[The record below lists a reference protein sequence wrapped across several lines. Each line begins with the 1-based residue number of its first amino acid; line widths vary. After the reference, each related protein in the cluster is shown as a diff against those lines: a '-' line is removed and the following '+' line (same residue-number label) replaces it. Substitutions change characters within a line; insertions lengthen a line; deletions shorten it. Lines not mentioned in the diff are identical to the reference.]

1 MTSTMEPRS
10 DERAANRSGIPG
22 PYRRRRLG
30 IVVVM
35 ILGMLG
41 AGLMRAWS
49 MEYQAAAAG
58 PRGLASSRNTLGNMN
73 SYALALLLG
82 GLRGPLVMFLW
93 TTSESQKVDRDLEDL
108 DTKIEW
114 IRLLQPEFDTVHL
127 FQMWNKAYNISVMM
141 ASPANKYSVVMEAID
156 YGNKVDQE
164 RPGDLNILHA
174 LANTYEGK
182 LAAKNLTESAFYMR
196 QFREESLTDA
206 NRARVFPEESKVFHR
221 LSNMQPLLDENNH
234 LRRDLTAPTR
244 TKPSQPTPH
253 GEWNDGSTLQYLA
266 KYDPFPYGV
275 SPQAMAYNYGKRAQV
290 AQSTEGQKTLQ
301 LSPMVIDSQPALLQK
316 MWAEDQA
323 ELADAFM
330 ARAFALKLTPGNV
343 LGNNELLS
351 RIALNQPVVDEDG
364 MKGALYS
371 YGLASRLAAEA
382 IVEFNRHLSDPAYA
396 GRITLYQA
404 HMDDMAGLT
413 ELCAGDRDYL
423 QAMTA
428 TVSRPGLI
436 QSAQQHYKRAMM
448 IYERNVMEHYTED
461 VVFRDSR
468 FPTLYNS
475 RAKVHNVPDDQVNDL
490 YQRTTAILQDLKV
503 PQYVDE
509 RRDYTRLVARC
520 TIRLAALSSA
530 RPAGGLLQN

>member
-1 MTSTMEPRS
+1 MEPLPTHQTVPSSRGH
-10 DERAANRSGIPG
+10 A
-22 PYRRRRLG
+22 PYRRGRLG

-35 ILGMLG
+35 IIGLLG

-49 MEYQAAAAG
+49 MEYQAVAAG

-141 ASPANKYSVVMEAID
+141 ASPANKYTAIMEAID

-174 LANTYEGK
+174 LASTYEGK
-182 LAAKNLTESAFYMR
+182 LAAKNLGESAFYMR
-196 QFREESLTDA
+196 QFREESLTDT

-221 LSNMQPLLDENNH
+221 LSNMQPLLDESNH

-244 TKPSQPTPH
+244 TKPSQPTAY
-253 GEWNDGSTLQYLA
+253 GEWNDGSTLQYLV

-290 AQSTEGQKTLQ
+290 AMTTEGQKTLQ
-301 LSPMVIDSQPALLQK
+301 LSSMVIDSQPALLQK

-323 ELADAFM
+323 EIADSCVT
-330 ARAFALKLTPGNV
+330 RAFALKLTPGNV
-343 LGNNELLS
+343 LGNNETLS
-351 RIALNQPVVDEDG
+351 RIGLNQAVVDQEG
-364 MKGALYS
+364 MNGALYN
-371 YGLASRLAAEA
+371 YAFASKLAADA
-382 IVEFNRHLSDPAYA
+382 IAEFHRHLSDPAYA

-404 HMDDMAGLT
+404 HLDDLAGLT
-413 ELCAGDRDYL
+413 ELCAADRDYMAAIL
-423 QAMTA
+423 A
-428 TVSRPGLI
+428 TINRPGLV
-436 QSAQQHYKRAMM
+436 QSAQQHYKRAMI
-448 IYERNVMEHYTED
+448 IYQRNVLEHYVED
-461 VVFRDSR
+461 AVFRDQR
-468 FPTLYNS
+468 FPQLYNN
-475 RAKVHNVPDDQVNDL
+475 RVKVHNVPDDQVNDL
-490 YQRTTAILQDLKV
+490 YQRANVILQDLKSE
-503 PQYVDE
+503 QYSDE
-509 RRDYTRLVARC
+509 RRDYTRLITRC
-520 TIRLAALSSA
+520 TIRLAALEA
-530 RPAGGLLQN
+530 AKPTGGLLQN